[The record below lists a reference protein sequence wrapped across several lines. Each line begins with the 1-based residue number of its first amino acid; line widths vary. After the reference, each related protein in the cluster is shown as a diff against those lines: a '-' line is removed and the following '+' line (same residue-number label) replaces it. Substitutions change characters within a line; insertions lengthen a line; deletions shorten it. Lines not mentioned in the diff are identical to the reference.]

1 MQASY
6 YDDLRY
12 CDACSAYVRY
22 LQALDRG
29 YCVECGGR
37 VKIFSRE
44 DLRRLA
50 GTKKSSRYQIS
61 GEEGEWEAED
71 PRRIS

>member
-1 MQASY
+1 VQSSY
-6 YDDLRY
+6 YDDLRF
-12 CDACSAYVRY
+12 CDACGSYVRY
-22 LQALDRG
+22 LQALDKG

-44 DLRRLA
+44 DLRRL
-50 GTKKSSRYQIS
+50 GGSKKGSRYKLS
-61 GEEGEWEAED
+61 DDEGEWEVGD